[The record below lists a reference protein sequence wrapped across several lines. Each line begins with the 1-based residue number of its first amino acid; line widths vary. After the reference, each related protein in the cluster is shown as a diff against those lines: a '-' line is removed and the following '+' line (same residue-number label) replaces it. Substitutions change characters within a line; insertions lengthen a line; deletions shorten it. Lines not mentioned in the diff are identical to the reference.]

1 MRHWTSVWG
10 SNNWRFSWTNF
21 LFYMKVFTCDLC
33 RGTRAYCTSCSV
45 CLYICMHLRFCL
57 SVCVC
62 VCMCDTYAHINLHVS
77 AWWLMWQSGY
87 NLYYIVLPFYK
98 GRGRGVWR
106 GRSNSNGF
114 KFPGAQAGFRGHVG
128 MALNTGHDPLRGWL
142 PRRVSDVSLLWSILV
157 CGLAITMPRQLVDMP
172 QEGKVRWAPT
182 SAQAPAR
189 HRSTRNTTWVYNC
202 FCCCLRFGLSKPSHV
217 FSLIVYSLITS
228 S

>member
-98 GRGRGVWR
+98 GRGGECGVVVLIRTVLSSLARKLGSEVTSEWR
-106 GRSNSNGF
+106 WTQAMTLS
-114 KFPGAQAGFRGHVG
+114 GADCLGGCLMSAYYDLFLFV
-128 MALNTGHDPLRGWL
+128 DWL
-142 PRRVSDVSLLWSILV
+142 
-157 CGLAITMPRQLVDMP
+157 
-172 QEGKVRWAPT
+172 
-182 SAQAPAR
+182 
-189 HRSTRNTTWVYNC
+189 
-202 FCCCLRFGLSKPSHV
+202 
-217 FSLIVYSLITS
+217 
-228 S
+228 